1 MEVQAIHT
9 RLQVWA
15 RIGIGIQF
23 AALIR
28 CLGEFFRLKY
38 FVVEKFSIIH
48 IEPFIIG
55 ALVTAI
61 LALVG
66 ILFYFAERSWLTA
79 ITASVNVV
87 ILFVLRFAL
96 L

>member
-1 MEVQAIHT
+1 M
-9 RLQVWA
+9 
-15 RIGIGIQF
+15 
-23 AALIR
+23 
-28 CLGEFFRLKY
+28 KY
-38 FVVEKFSIIH
+38 FVAEKFCIIQV
-48 IEPFIIG
+48 EPFIIG

-66 ILFYFAERSWLTA
+66 VLFYFAQKFSLTS

-87 ILFVLRFAL
+87 ILFVLRFTL

>member
-1 MEVQAIHT
+1 M
-9 RLQVWA
+9 
-15 RIGIGIQF
+15 
-23 AALIR
+23 
-28 CLGEFFRLKY
+28 
-38 FVVEKFSIIH
+38 
-48 IEPFIIG
+48 IG

-66 ILFYFAERSWLTA
+66 ILLYFAEKFWLTA
-79 ITASVNVV
+79 ITAAVNVV

>member
-1 MEVQAIHT
+1 MAQ
-9 RLQVWA
+9 
-15 RIGIGIQF
+15 IGIVIQF

-28 CLGEFFRLKY
+28 CLGENFRVKY
-38 FVVEKFSIIH
+38 FVPERSSIVH
-48 IEPFIIG
+48 IEPFLIG

-66 ILFYFAERSWLTA
+66 ILFYFAEKFRLAA
-79 ITASVNVV
+79 ITAALNVV
-87 ILFVLRFAL
+87 ILFVLRFTL